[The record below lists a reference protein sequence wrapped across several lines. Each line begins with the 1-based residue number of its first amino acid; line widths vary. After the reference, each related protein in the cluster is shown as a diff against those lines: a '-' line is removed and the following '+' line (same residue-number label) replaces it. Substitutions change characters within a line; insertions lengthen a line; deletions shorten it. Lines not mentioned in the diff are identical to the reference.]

1 MFGTWSFK
9 FAAQIIGDLRGC
21 SGIDHL
27 PVDVEWFDNV
37 GAGAENKSAAA
48 WYRAAVG
55 SQSLG
60 PEAVSEHLHGTQGYL
75 AIGDNWPP
83 NRTSMWSIP

>member
-1 MFGTWSFK
+1 MFGTWPFEFST
-9 FAAQIIGDLRGC
+9 QIIGGLGGC
-21 SGIDHL
+21 PGVDHL

-48 WYRAAVG
+48 RYRTAIG
-55 SQSLG
+55 RQSLG
-60 PEAVSEHLHGTQGYL
+60 PEAVSEHLHGAQGGL

-83 NRTSMWSIP
+83 NRTSMCGIP